1 MKTKNT
7 YNPEARNIVLLPRT
21 EYKDIIVIINKPEQI
36 NHNLFHQ
43 YFPNATFSFLS
54 NRTEKEDNSK
64 GMNYTLHKKDFFFR
78 TLKNERLK
86 NLTKKS
92 FDLLIDLNEVND
104 KLIYFV
110 ENINANLKIGCF
122 DKPKNHLFD
131 ILTKPADEIVDVI
144 NAMVKQIDI
153 LTLNNK
159 K

>member
-1 MKTKNT
+1 MKTKNS
-7 YNPEARNIVLLPRT
+7 YNPDARNIALLPRPA
-21 EYKDIIVIINKPEQI
+21 YKEVLVIISKSEQI
-36 NHNLFHQ
+36 NHNLLHQ

-64 GMNYTLHKKDFFFR
+64 GMNYTLHKKDFFFK

-86 NLTKKS
+86 NLTKKT
-92 FDLLIDLNEVND
+92 FDLLIDLNEDND

-110 ENINANLKIGCF
+110 ENINAGLKIGCF
-122 DKPKNHLFD
+122 NKPNNHLYD
-131 ILTKPADEIVDVI
+131 ILTKPSLEIVDVV
-144 NAMVKQIDI
+144 NSMVKQLDI